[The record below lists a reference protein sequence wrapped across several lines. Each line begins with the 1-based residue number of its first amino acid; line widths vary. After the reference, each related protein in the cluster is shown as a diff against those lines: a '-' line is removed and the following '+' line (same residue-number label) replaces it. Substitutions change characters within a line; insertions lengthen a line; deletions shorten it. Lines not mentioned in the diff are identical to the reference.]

1 MSFQL
6 LREVIEKRA
15 KLVEQA
21 LHNETTKL
29 ENTVSGLEK
38 ENKELREKARR
49 MQDVLKDILLK
60 QGEVSQQLF

>member
-1 MSFQL
+1 M
-6 LREVIEKRA
+6 
-15 KLVEQA
+15 EQA